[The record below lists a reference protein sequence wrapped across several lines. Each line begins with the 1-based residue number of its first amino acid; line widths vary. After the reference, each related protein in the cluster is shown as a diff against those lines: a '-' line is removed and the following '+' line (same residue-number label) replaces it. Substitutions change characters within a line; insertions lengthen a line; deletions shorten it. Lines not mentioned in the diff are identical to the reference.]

1 RVQRAPPPPP
11 LPAPPSHRSWLL
23 SRSESCA
30 ARTVL
35 AAGGGGFPVDRH
47 SSWWV
52 CRWAG
57 TAVPATVVT
66 VMVGAGRWGA
76 HTRPLSG
83 AGSCRSSPDRQTEAT
98 SADRDRRPMM
108 GGDGGRIE
116 SLLLQRL

>member
-47 SSWWV
+47 ASWWWV

-57 TAVPATVVT
+57 TATPATVAAAR
-66 VMVGAGRWGA
+66 VGPRRWGA

-83 AGSCRSSPDRQTEAT
+83 AGACRPSPDRQTEAR
-98 SADRDRRPMM
+98 SADRDRRPVM

-116 SLLLQRL
+116 RLLL